1 MVSEERQRA
10 GLKRVSVFAS
20 DHRLLVGRLRRKV
33 GERQHRVLPRVERLV
48 LAGLQN
54 IVGDL
59 PRILAA
65 GIRRAGAFFHSVAKL
80 DRVDDG
86 AHGCGLGYVDGGC
99 RHARA
104 ARCVVSLR
112 SMGRVV
118 DADKLC
124 GPEAGEHTKSPSYFV
139 RCSRRRWALYPS
151 AIRTRPK

>member
-65 GIRRAGAFFHSVAKL
+65 GIRGTDAFFHSVAKL

-112 SMGRVV
+112 ANGAR
-118 DADKLC
+118 
-124 GPEAGEHTKSPSYFV
+124 G
-139 RCSRRRWALYPS
+139 RRRQVM
-151 AIRTRPK
+151 RT